1 MDVIIFTDE
10 SGAKLPEIKRNGN
23 TGKASNIETNF
34 QIISLLKSHNLSFP
48 KNDIEM
54 EDQYLDV
61 LNEFIRPAKYMFA
74 GAFTEVRDFADKLSE
89 IVSTKLYII
98 SGRYGL
104 LKDDERIIPYISNI
118 QNIYDLEKLDERTKF
133 TRKMAELAEKHDHI
147 IISLSR
153 FYLSYLLNIGW
164 FDKIKPNISISIVS
178 GKEFCTSFSQ
188 YPKIMHLPRRGV
200 ARLGEE
206 NRERILKI
214 IQSQL
219 AIIEPNE
226 A

>member
-10 SGAKLPEIKRNGN
+10 SGVKLPEIKRNGN
-23 TGKASNIETNF
+23 TGKASNIETDL
-34 QIISLLKSHNLSFP
+34 QIISLLKGHNLSVP

-54 EDQYLDV
+54 EDQYLDI
-61 LNEFIRPAKYMFA
+61 LNEFIRPARYMFA
-74 GAFTEVRDFADKLSE
+74 GPFTEVRDFTEKLSE
-89 IVSTKLYII
+89 SISTKLYII

-104 LKDDERIIPYISNI
+104 LKDDDRIIPYISNI
-118 QNIYDLEKLDERTKF
+118 QNIHDLQKLDERTKF
-133 TRKMAELAEKHDHI
+133 SKKMAELAEKHDFL
-147 IISLSR
+147 IISLPR

-164 FDKIKPNISISIVS
+164 FDKIKLNIPISIVS
-178 GKEFCTSFSQ
+178 GKEFYTSFSQ
-188 YPKIMHLPRRGV
+188 YPNIIHLSRKGV

-214 IQSQL
+214 IQSKV

-226 A
+226 V